1 MAAESI
7 RYFALSMP
15 FNVAVYCFQFYLIGM
30 RRRTAANIYSFVL
43 ELGIPVPLT
52 LLLLTTIG
60 YRGAWVAEPIAGAI
74 CVLIALVYIRRQKGR
89 TFKEKM
95 LMLPDGFGFE
105 AGKELSFSANSMAD
119 VMGISRIAI
128 AFAME
133 NGIAEDRAKLLSLA
147 VEEMAGNIVQH
158 GFTDGRPHTINIR
171 MLIKDD
177 ELILR
182 LRDDCSRFDP
192 IEKYRTDLQF
202 DENPERGMAIRMMI
216 KLTKEIKYTGLFG
229 MNNLIIRV

>member
-128 AFAME
+128 AFA
-133 NGIAEDRAKLLSLA
+133 
-147 VEEMAGNIVQH
+147 IVQH

-202 DENPERGMAIRMMI
+202 DEDPERGMAIRMMI

>member
-1 MAAESI
+1 M
-7 RYFALSMP
+7 FD
-15 FNVAVYCFQFYLIGM
+15 VIG
-30 RRRTAANIYSFVL
+30 V
-43 ELGIPVPLT
+43 
-52 LLLLTTIG
+52 
-60 YRGAWVAEPIAGAI
+60 
-74 CVLIALVYIRRQKGR
+74 
-89 TFKEKM
+89 
-95 LMLPDGFGFE
+95 
-105 AGKELSFSANSMAD
+105 
-119 VMGISRIAI
+119 SRIAI
-128 AFAME
+128 AFILE
-133 NGIAEDRAKLLSLA
+133 NGFSKHDANIVSLA
-147 VEEMAGNIVQH
+147 IEELAGNIVQH

-202 DENPERGMAIRMMI
+202 DEDPERGMAIRMMI